1 VDHERPRQ
9 WAWRASAR
17 GHWCSPA
24 MAEEDERDEAMPE
37 RCSMEHMQQRRGDAT
52 TAKAARA
59 WHECGGGW
67 ERAQERGG

>member
-1 VDHERPRQ
+1 
-9 WAWRASAR
+9 
-17 GHWCSPA
+17 